1 MYNIL
6 QDSLKQTR
14 EIAIKSCRVVRFANG
29 GHLFA
34 CASGLTVTT
43 FHTYTV
49 KCLDIIQCPIA
60 CSCIEHFLVNV
71 RLSPSTHFLAIL
83 VQSDQFVGVVTIF
96 PCYQR
101 AMMVPFIGGL
111 SLQVC
116 FSLETFATQ
125 HRITNYTSK
134 LNIGT
139 RCEEM
144 LHVVKQCQYSALVVD
159 DDDPKLVVAA
169 GSDGKLREIL
179 SGEEMTTVD
188 LPQGVSVTSLALMK
202 ESKRL
207 FAATNIGSILV
218 YSWPLSAKIIGE
230 YFAHTESI
238 TTLRI
243 TEDSECMVTSSEDG
257 SICIFSLNNSHLSRS
272 SIIETQEKSI
282 MEGFQRQTD
291 KKKTTATFA
300 DAVLVAREDIDERQA
315 TLVEMQQ
322 NYDQLKAD
330 VEFALHRKENE
341 WIERLRVIKEETE
354 TLVVQ
359 ERVRYEELESRHQ
372 QAARKHVEDLSQ
384 KEANHVK
391 LTQELENQYERK
403 LAQEIARYDA
413 VSETLEQT
421 RQRCEALIESQ
432 DNQHRTILHSER
444 KSSYARA
451 KDQNEVIKRLHEDLK
466 FNHSKFEEVLH
477 QEETEYEQELQKAR
491 SEYEKLLDT
500 ERQNTAIKQ
509 GQLSAAN
516 TKLESLTKKMQELKA
531 TSHARDI
538 ILSTEKAKVEK
549 LEGMLV
555 QYEKHF
561 EHCKYSINEREK
573 AIAGLKS
580 SNRILENFRSVL
592 YHRIDN
598 LEVQQAPMQN
608 HMSSLENH
616 ISEMQTE
623 LVEDFKSKAAMQQEL
638 ERKDVKVNSLLQ
650 EVKMLRQSTLKKDYS
665 LSEMTRE
672 FTRLAQLS
680 NYKDLDAAVK
690 DAYRVFVIGETI
702 HKRPPKAVI
711 TANIHPESK
720 SASKN
725 SQLKGGQSPSY
736 ASPAKRDE
744 RAITESK
751 IGTATNAPAKSG
763 LDQRSQQIH
772 PLLLSSSSDE
782 ALGYDCKQ
790 AVDESMKNME
800 FMSKTIVTL
809 RAALESTKAK
819 ADRIRRDS
827 VAEGSFLIEE
837 CNKLRKDNKV
847 LDMRVR
853 ELESVLNYS
862 NTGAPGTPSSA
873 SKKRLQSNSSCPQLP
888 SPQENN
894 LTVDIGAVNIPS
906 KLIPL
911 GSTTPSKQHR
921 EIRKGGSVL
930 PFARLEMDRDKRTG
944 AIAKIDELNSV
955 IDQQKSEIQRL
966 QNQVQL
972 LLSEEPEG
980 KYWFWSNSCA

>member
-1 MYNIL
+1 MAQY
-6 QDSLKQTR
+6 
-14 EIAIKSCRVVRFANG
+14 
-29 GHLFA
+29 
-34 CASGLTVTT
+34 
-43 FHTYTV
+43 
-49 KCLDIIQCPIA
+49 
-60 CSCIEHFLVNV
+60 
-71 RLSPSTHFLAIL
+71 
-83 VQSDQFVGVVTIF
+83 
-96 PCYQR
+96 
-101 AMMVPFIGGL
+101 IGGL

-116 FSLETFATQ
+116 LTCRSL
-125 HRITNYTSK
+125 TSHVVLLTIVVN
-134 LNIGT
+134 LNTGT

-159 DDDPKLVVAA
+159 HDDPKLVVAA

-179 SGEEMTTVD
+179 SGEETKIVD
-188 LPQGVSVTSLALMK
+188 LPQGVSVTFLALMT

-218 YSWPLSAKIIGE
+218 YSWPLSSKIIGE

-238 TTLRI
+238 TTMRI
-243 TEDSECMVTSSEDG
+243 TEDSECLVTSSEDG
-257 SICIFSLNNSHLSRS
+257 SICIFALNNSHLFRS
-272 SIIETQEKSI
+272 SIVEIEEQKI
-282 MEGFQRQTD
+282 MEAFQRQTG
-291 KKKTTATFA
+291 KKTAIATFA
-300 DAVLVAREDIDERQA
+300 DAVLVAREDIDDRQT

-341 WIERLRVIKEETE
+341 WIERLRVIKEESE
-354 TLVVQ
+354 TLVIQ
-359 ERVRYEELESRHQ
+359 ERVRYEELETRYQ
-372 QAARKHVEDLSQ
+372 QAARKHLEELSQ

-391 LTQELENQYERK
+391 LTQEVENQYERK

-413 VSETLEQT
+413 LSETLEQT

-451 KDQNEVIKRLHEDLK
+451 KDQSEVIKRLHEDLR

-477 QEETEYEQELQKAR
+477 QEETEYEQELQMAR
-491 SEYEKLLDT
+491 SEHGKLLDI

-509 GQLSAAN
+509 GQLNAAN
-516 TKLESLTKKMQELKA
+516 TKLESLAKKMQELKA

-538 ILSTEKAKVEK
+538 VLSTEKAKVEK
-549 LEGMLV
+549 LEEMLV

-598 LEVQQAPMQN
+598 LEFQQEPMQN
-608 HMSSLENH
+608 HVSSLESH

-623 LVEDFKSKAAMQQEL
+623 LAEDFKSKAAMQQDL
-638 ERKDVKVNSLLQ
+638 ERKDAKVNSLLH
-650 EVKMLRQSTLKKDYS
+650 EVKMLRQSSLKKDYS
-665 LSEMTRE
+665 VSEMTRE
-672 FTRLAQLS
+672 FTRLAQLT

-690 DAYRVFVIGETI
+690 DAYRVFVIGEI
-702 HKRPPKAVI
+702 VHKRPPKAVVA
-711 TANIHPESK
+711 TALIQPENK
-720 SASKN
+720 SA
-725 SQLKGGQSPSY
+725 SQLKGGQSPSNS
-736 ASPAKRDE
+736 SPTTRDGKVVFDSNTG
-744 RAITESK
+744 RTITTPTKSK
-751 IGTATNAPAKSG
+751 IE
-763 LDQRSQQIH
+763 QRSQQIQ
-772 PLLLSSSSDE
+772 PLTASSSSDE
-782 ALGYDCKQ
+782 TLGYDCKQ

-800 FMSKTIVTL
+800 FMSKSILTL
-809 RAALESTKAK
+809 RAALESTKNK

-847 LDMRVR
+847 LGMRVR
-853 ELESVLNYS
+853 ELESMLHYAHIGS
-862 NTGAPGTPSSA
+862 GSPSST
-873 SKKRLQSNSSCPQLP
+873 SKRRLRSNSSSPQLT
-888 SPQENN
+888 SPQKND
-894 LTVDIGAVNIPS
+894 LTIDTGTINSPS
-906 KLIPL
+906 KSIST
-911 GSTTPSKQHR
+911 GSGATPSKHLR
-921 EIRKGGSVL
+921 ELRKGGSVL

-944 AIAKIDELNSV
+944 SIVKIDELNSV
-955 IDQQKSEIQRL
+955 IDRQRSEIQRL

-980 KYWFWSNSCA
+980 KKSSFIELWCM

>member
-1 MYNIL
+1 
-6 QDSLKQTR
+6 
-14 EIAIKSCRVVRFANG
+14 
-29 GHLFA
+29 
-34 CASGLTVTT
+34 
-43 FHTYTV
+43 
-49 KCLDIIQCPIA
+49 
-60 CSCIEHFLVNV
+60 
-71 RLSPSTHFLAIL
+71 
-83 VQSDQFVGVVTIF
+83 
-96 PCYQR
+96 
-101 AMMVPFIGGL
+101 
-111 SLQVC
+111 
-116 FSLETFATQ
+116 
-125 HRITNYTSK
+125 
-134 LNIGT
+134 
-139 RCEEM
+139 M

-169 GSDGKLREIL
+169 GSDGKMREIL
-179 SGEEMTTVD
+179 SGEETKTVD

-218 YSWPLSAKIIGE
+218 YSWPLSPKIIGE
-230 YFAHTESI
+230 YFAHTEAI

-243 TEDSECMVTSSEDG
+243 TEDSECLVTSSEDG
-257 SICIFSLNNSHLSRS
+257 SICIFALNNSHLSRS
-272 SIIETQEKSI
+272 SIIETQEQSL
-282 MEGFQRQTD
+282 MDGFQRQTD

-354 TLVVQ
+354 TLVIQ

-372 QAARKHVEDLSQ
+372 QAGRKHVEDLSQ

-413 VSETLEQT
+413 LSETLEQT

-491 SEYEKLLDT
+491 SEYEKLLDN

-516 TKLESLTKKMQELKA
+516 TKLESLAKKMQELKA

-538 ILSTEKAKVEK
+538 ILSTEKEKVEK

-561 EHCKYSINEREK
+561 EHCKYSINEKEK

-650 EVKMLRQSTLKKDYS
+650 EVKMLRQSSLKKDYS

-690 DAYRVFVIGETI
+690 DAYRVFVIGEII

-711 TANIHPESK
+711 TANIQAESK

-736 ASPAKRDE
+736 ASPAKRDA
-744 RAITESK
+744 RAVTE
-751 IGTATNAPAKSG
+751 GRATTAPAKAG
-763 LDQRSQQIH
+763 LDQRSQQIQ
-772 PLLLSSSSDE
+772 PLMLSSSSDE

-800 FMSKTIVTL
+800 FMSKSIVTL
-809 RAALESTKAK
+809 RAALESTKTK

-847 LDMRVR
+847 LGMRVR

-862 NTGAPGTPSSA
+862 NIGAPGTPSSA
-873 SKKRLQSNSSCPQLP
+873 SRKRLQSNSSCPQLP
-888 SPQENN
+888 SPQEND
-894 LTVDIGAVNIPS
+894 LTIDTGAINSPS
-906 KLIPL
+906 KLTPL
-911 GSTTPSKQHR
+911 GSTTPSKQRR
-921 EIRKGGSVL
+921 ELRKGGGVL

-944 AIAKIDELNSV
+944 AVAKIDDLNSV
-955 IDQQKSEIQRL
+955 IDRQKSEIQRL

-980 KYWFWSNSCA
+980 GY